1 MEKIKLTPKRKEII
15 QLMNFNSIN
24 DVLRYYPY

>member
-15 QLMNFNSIN
+15 ELMNFNSIF
-24 DVLRYYPY
+24 DVLNRY